1 MQARSGQDTAVRHE
15 LQAFLERQTV
25 PLPPVEYDL
34 LRLVLHDVSL
44 LEEVQRHITPEDFEA
59 PVLQSIYT
67 LLIRLAA
74 KGVRPLF
81 SSICD
86 YADDDSQ
93 RQLLAQIAV
102 ESVVADAAERSKALH
117 DYLLR
122 MRQRQTQAQ
131 LSRLK
136 TQLQE
141 ADRSA
146 NTPEQQRL
154 LREIDTLKKALSAGR
169 QLVGS

>member
-1 MQARSGQDTAVRHE
+1 MQGRSGQEGTIR
-15 LQAFLERQTV
+15 QAPSSSPAPQPV
-25 PLPPVEYDL
+25 PVPPLEYDL

-44 LEEVQRHITPEDFEA
+44 LEEVQRQITPEDFEA
-59 PVLQSIYT
+59 PSLRDIYL

-74 KGVRPLF
+74 KGMQTLF
-81 SSICD
+81 PGILE
-86 YADDDSQ
+86 YADNDSQ
-93 RQLLAQIAV
+93 RQLLAQMAV

-122 MRQRQTQAQ
+122 MQQRQTQAQ

-136 TQLQE
+136 TQLRE

-154 LREIDTLKKALSAGR
+154 LREIATLSRALRSGR
-169 QLVGS
+169 QLVGL